1 MTDIP
6 GQAARRLEN
15 RSLALSMWGNVFMGL
30 AGLVAGMLANSN
42 AIMLDGLFS
51 LIGFGAALLGRRV
64 SRRIADGPD
73 RLRPTGYAADEAIF
87 STFRALSLLGVVLF
101 AASVAVKNIYNHA
114 IGIPPPPLHF
124 EPMMV
129 YFGVIG
135 ATCFLLWAAHRHAW
149 RRTGRRSEILKLE
162 GKAALFDGI
171 ITAAAGIGMGAIFLL
186 QDSVLA
192 PVVPIGDSIILLL
205 LCVAATGTY
214 MQDFRAGLAELAGV
228 TASPDSFAAARR
240 AIRPALAGD
249 GGKLTDMSVQKTGR
263 TYLVTVYYDPRR
275 AITAAEVDR
284 LNLRLI
290 ADVRQVLPGA
300 DVFVLVTEYAR
311 RWPDDLNPG

>member
-1 MTDIP
+1 MT
-6 GQAARRLEN
+6 GVVEEAARRLEN

-51 LIGFGAALLGRRV
+51 LIGFAAALLGRRV
-64 SRRIADGPD
+64 SRRVADGPD
-73 RLRPTGYAADEAIF
+73 KLRPLGYAADEAIF

-101 AASVAVKNIYNHA
+101 AASVAVKNIYNYA
-114 IGIPPPPLHF
+114 IGIAPAPLHF
-124 EPMMV
+124 GPMMV
-129 YFGVIG
+129 YFGVVG

-149 RRTGRRSEILKLE
+149 RKTGRVSEILKLE

-171 ITAAAGIGMGAIFLL
+171 ITAAAGVGMAAIFVW

-192 PVVPIGDSIILLL
+192 PIVPIGDSIILLL
-205 LCVAATGTY
+205 LCLAATGTY
-214 MQDFRAGLAELAGV
+214 MQDFREGLGQLAGV
-228 TASPDSFAAARR
+228 TASPDSIAAARR
-240 AIRPALAGD
+240 AIRPALADD
-249 GGKLTDMSVQKTGR
+249 GGKLTDVSVQKTGR
-263 TYLVTVYYDPRR
+263 AYLVTVYYDPLR
-275 AITAAEVDR
+275 AITAAEIDR

-300 DVFVLVTEYAR
+300 DVFVLVTEFTR
-311 RWPDDLNPG
+311 RWPDDLDPG